1 MFDSFSGVKTYGQ
14 MIRDARRAMRPR
26 MRQQDLADR
35 LGVTMATISRWENDR
50 NPPPRGQLQD
60 LINVLSLQRDEFVKA
75 TGVPTVSTP
84 EGKVRDGL
92 IRLLV
97 HAGDDYQR
105 ALEELLQL
113 GMGNGGAH
121 R

>member
-1 MFDSFSGVKTYGQ
+1 MDVSMG
-14 MIRDARRAMRPR
+14 
-26 MRQQDLADR
+26 
-35 LGVTMATISRWENDR
+35 TISRWENDI
-50 NPPPRGQLQD
+50 NPPPRGKLQA

-75 TGVPTVSTP
+75 IGVPTVSTP

-97 HAGDDYQR
+97 LAGDEYQR

-113 GMGNGGAH
+113 GMGTGGDD